1 LSELEFRAGVLAA
14 IGANATETEELLAY
28 NRSVFER
35 DNFKAPLQ
43 FPLQSEPHVAVWQE
57 YVTEAKTKGTF
68 EILKHALVQLRFPIQ
83 EGISQTEAYRAAT
96 RKGLSPDSGGLTVGG
111 NLRLTPSEFT
121 SGCGMQSPSEV
132 PELNSGTRGD
142 ACTPRKG
149 IEPNQTTGLVLQQP
163 EQLQLTIHD
172 SLAGAIP
179 VLLTKNREDFVSLVR
194 AITKRNEP
202 VEIPDS
208 MGACMVAGYNNWDR
222 IRRYREGLSPE
233 FNSGTRGDVCTPR
246 QQWSADN
253 LDSSELSWSVE
264 FKRLIAR
271 KELYQDRFIILSDGF
286 YSNVKPEELGLTAA
300 EWRRLS
306 LTIRLEHECTHY
318 FTRRVFNSMRNNL
331 LDEFIAD
338 YRGIVAATG
347 AYKADWFLRFLGL
360 ESFPHYREGGRLQ
373 NYRGQ
378 PPLSDGAFKTL
389 QKLVKV
395 AAENLED
402 FERNYAERLRTI
414 KNQTLMLMALTYLTI
429 EELASSQASNLIKQ
443 AIEQLQSQTLS
454 QVALLEET

>member
-1 LSELEFRAGVLAA
+1 LSELEFRARVLAA

-83 EGISQTEAYRAAT
+83 AGISQTEAYRAAT
-96 RKGLSPDSGGLTVGG
+96 RKGLSP
-111 NLRLTPSEFT
+111 EFT
-121 SGCGMQSPSEV
+121 SG
-132 PELNSGTRGD
+132 

-149 IEPNQTTGLVLQQP
+149 IEPNQTTGLILQQP

-172 SLAGAIP
+172 SLVGAIP

-222 IRRYREGLSPE
+222 IRRYREGLSLE
-233 FNSGTRGDVCTPR
+233 FNSGTRDDACTPR

-253 LDSSELSWSVE
+253 LDSSELAWSVE

-286 YSNVKPEELGLTAA
+286 YSNVKPEKLGLTAA

-378 PPLSDGAFKTL
+378 PPLSDGAFKIL

-402 FERNYAERLRTI
+402 FERNYGERLRTI